1 MKNFY
6 SLIVI
11 YNPVKQEVIARDYTI
26 DSIAKIIS
34 AFTERKKK
42 NMAVITSNGRD
53 VTKWAIMKSKV
64 VKGD

>member
-11 YNPVKQEVIARDYTI
+11 YNPAKQEVIARGYTI

-34 AFTERKKK
+34 AFTERKRKYG
-42 NMAVITSNGRD
+42 SFYQ
-53 VTKWAIMKSKV
+53 
-64 VKGD
+64 